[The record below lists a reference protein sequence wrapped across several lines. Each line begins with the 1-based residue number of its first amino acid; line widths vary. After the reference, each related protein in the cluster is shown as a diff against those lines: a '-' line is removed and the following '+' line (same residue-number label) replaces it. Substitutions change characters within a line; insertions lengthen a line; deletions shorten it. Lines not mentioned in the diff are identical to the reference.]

1 MGIGG
6 VRMERLTELLGVIIC
21 IKFTCE
27 KLKEQ
32 GKKKI
37 DIDWVLNAINKILE
51 D

>member
-6 VRMERLTELLGVIIC
+6 VRMELLTELLGVIIC

-32 GKKKI
+32 GKKR
-37 DIDWVLNAINKILE
+37 LILIGC
-51 D
+51 